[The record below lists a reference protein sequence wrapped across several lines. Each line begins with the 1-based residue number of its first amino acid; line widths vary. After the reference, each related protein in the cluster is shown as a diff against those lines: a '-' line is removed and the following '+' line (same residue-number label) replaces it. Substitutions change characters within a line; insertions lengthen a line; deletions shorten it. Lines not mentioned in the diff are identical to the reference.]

1 MASRDL
7 AGLLTGISGT
17 QRPNPNQ
24 GSDEWRMAFGAQQ
37 AQNLGNAVGNVPTM
51 FGGERSL
58 KPQEAIQ
65 IGMGKLDQ
73 NNIEDLKTL
82 ARMQQ
87 MRGDL
92 EGAARTAAKI
102 QAMQDKE
109 ASALSLSNQAKAVIA
124 GLPDQYDGL
133 KQAILKGSQD
143 ALKKGI
149 EILGTIPKK
158 PTTEIA
164 NLVSVASGKSV
175 KEIELRDGVPFSMT
189 GTRLTPQELDGFVV
203 SKTVV
208 KPSRALIDQRVS
220 PIEEAEAAALA
231 LNLKDQRLM
240 FETVQPEQEAARQKL
255 EIAQRVY
262 TSIEKGAPSGTAVEI
277 AAKWA
282 GDIQSLY
289 ALTNKEAPTSIL
301 DAVNNA
307 AALKQIGFEAMMP
320 LIEAQGRGFTDKDR
334 EHAKT
339 VLPGLSQ
346 SWQYNEMVADL
357 DTIGALETQDKMRFA
372 TKRKNLT
379 EITSSGSQTLWSNY
393 LNDLPLSKVQK
404 TTRNGLTYDRL
415 KPIRDNEDLSQYWV
429 TERPKGFKVKNGTK
443 VTELSMSDIRD
454 TASKKY
460 GISAREYL
468 ADLSEQGL
476 LIDGVY
482 K

>member
-7 AGLLTGISGT
+7 AGLLTGISGA
-17 QRPNPNQ
+17 QRPNPNM
-24 GSDEWRMAFGAQQ
+24 GSDEWRMAFGGQQ

-51 FGGERSL
+51 FGGERNVN
-58 KPQEAIQ
+58 PQEAIQ

-73 NNIEDLKTL
+73 GNIEDLKTL

-109 ASALSLSNQAKAVIA
+109 ASALSLSNQAKAVIKGLPAKYA
-124 GLPDQYDGL
+124 GLKG
-133 KQAILKGSQD
+133 AIGKGNIE
-143 ALKKGI
+143 ALNKGI
-149 EILGTIPKK
+149 EILGALPKEATI
-158 PTTEIA
+158 EIA
-164 NLVSVASGKSV
+164 NLVNVSSGKSV
-175 KEIELRDGVPFSMT
+175 KQIQLKNGVPHST
-189 GTRLTPQELDGFVV
+189 EGVRLTPKELEGHVV

-220 PIEEAEAAALA
+220 PTEEAQAAALA
-231 LNLKDQRLM
+231 LNLNDQRLM
-240 FETVQPEQEAARQKL
+240 YETVQPEQEAARQKL
-255 EIAQRVY
+255 ETAQRVY
-262 TSIEKGAPSGTAVEI
+262 TSIAKGAPSGTAVEI

-289 ALTNKEAPTSIL
+289 ALTNKEAPQSIL
-301 DAVNNA
+301 SAVNDA
-307 AALKQIGFEAMMP
+307 SSLKQIGFEAMLP
-320 LIEAQGRGFTDKDR
+320 LIEAQQRGFTDKDR

-357 DTIGALETQDKMRFA
+357 DTISALKTQDQMRFA

-379 EITSSGSQTLWSNY
+379 EITSSGSETLWSNY
-393 LNDLPLSKVQK
+393 LNDLPLSKVEK

-454 TASKKY
+454 TAKNH

>member
-1 MASRDL
+1 M
-7 AGLLTGISGT
+7 
-17 QRPNPNQ
+17 
-24 GSDEWRMAFGAQQ
+24 
-37 AQNLGNAVGNVPTM
+37 
-51 FGGERSL
+51 
-58 KPQEAIQ
+58 
-65 IGMGKLDQ
+65 
-73 NNIEDLKTL
+73 
-82 ARMQQ
+82 
-87 MRGDL
+87 
-92 EGAARTAAKI
+92 
-102 QAMQDKE
+102 
-109 ASALSLSNQAKAVIA
+109 
-124 GLPDQYDGL
+124 
-133 KQAILKGSQD
+133 
-143 ALKKGI
+143 
-149 EILGTIPKK
+149 
-158 PTTEIA
+158 
-164 NLVSVASGKSV
+164 ASGKSV

-255 EIAQRVY
+255 ETAQRVY

-307 AALKQIGFEAMMP
+307 AALKQIGFEAMLP

-393 LNDLPLSKVQK
+393 LNDLPLSKVEK